1 MKGSP
6 DVSVVVATHDR
17 EERLALLIDAL
28 RRQSLASERF
38 EVVIVDDGSSDGT
51 AALLEREQAR
61 NGLALTAISIPV
73 AGGPAAARNRGW
85 HAAGAPLIAFT
96 DDDCVPTPEWL
107 ATLLAV
113 AHADDA
119 GDVIVQG
126 PTLPR
131 PEELGDMSPFART
144 VSVTGPSPHYETCN
158 IAYPRALLERLGGFD
173 EGYPS
178 PAGEDSDLGWRAVAA
193 DASVRFAPEAL
204 VHHAV
209 HARGPLAA
217 MRDIRLATE
226 GVQAYKLNPELKQH
240 LTQGVFY
247 RRTHPLLLQAALAVV
262 LARRSPLALAFAL
275 PYAFNLRGRCRAI
288 GASPVTG
295 VPFYIAFDAA
305 EIAATVRGAIRHR
318 IPIV

>member
-6 DVSVVVATHDR
+6 EVSVVVATHDR

-28 RRQSLASERF
+28 RRQSLPADRF

-51 AALLEREQAR
+51 GALLEREQAR
-61 NGLALTAISIPV
+61 NGLALRAISIAV

-85 HAAGAPLIAFT
+85 QAASAPIIAFT
-96 DDDCVPTPEWL
+96 DDDCVPTPDWL

-113 AHADDA
+113 ARADNA
-119 GDVIVQG
+119 EDVIVQG

-144 VSVTGPSPHYETCN
+144 VSVTGQSPHYETCN

-173 EGYPS
+173 EGYPA
-178 PAGEDSDLGWRAVAA
+178 PAGEDSDLGWRAIAA

-217 MRDIRLATE
+217 MRDIRLAME

-240 LTQGVFY
+240 LTQGIFY
-247 RRTHPLLLQAALAVV
+247 RRTHPLFLQAAFAVV
-262 LARRSPLALAFAL
+262 LARRAPLALAFAL
-275 PYAFNLRGRCRAI
+275 PYALNLRGRCRAV
-288 GASPVTG
+288 GASPAKG
-295 VPFYIAFDAA
+295 MPFYVAFDAA